1 MRLSPVLQ
9 RLLVLISVLSLT
21 RAQTT
26 PAPTTPAPTTPA
38 PTTPAPAP
46 TTPAPTTPAPAPTT
60 PAPTTPAPAPTTP
73 APTTPAPT
81 TPAPAPTTPAPTTPA
96 PAPTTTAPTTVSAI
110 AQTTGKPWTAP
121 AIFYPFGSAA
131 GDTEHVFYNYNGDES
146 YVSVGI
152 STPYTFFGRTYNQ
165 LYVHSNG
172 LLTFNQP
179 QPASGPNY
187 NPTRGAEDFIAPLW
201 GDIDDQYSTV
211 MFSYHQY
218 RNGSVLT
225 RATQDINQYF
235 PQKTFTASSVFV
247 VTWEFGDR
255 TSPAI
260 KFQVVLI
267 SGGGFSFFLMNYG
280 NCAVLYEQV
289 QAGYDTINST
299 KSFVIPDSINGN
311 YQNLN
316 NTSNIKVPGR
326 WAFLVNNGSESVIG
340 VQLKVASFTD
350 LTQSGNIEILLQKI
364 KQDLVSHGL
373 SSQFELKLRKVKKT
387 QP

>member
-179 QPASGPNY
+179 EPTSGPNY

-201 GDIDDQYSTV
+201 SDIDDYYSGV
-211 MFSYHQY
+211 FSYHQY

-235 PQKTFTASSVFV
+235 PQMRFNASSVFV